1 MLIILNK
8 NIIPRAVE
16 FLKNKELN
24 IGSAFKQKL
33 SKIEN
38 LLSQVITESEEMEEQ
53 LKDIDLEEAHKI
65 RKKVHRL
72 THLATEMCENLP
84 ECETWPELYDMLN
97 KY

>member
-33 SKIEN
+33 AKIEN
-38 LLSQVITESEEMEEQ
+38 LLSQVIIESEEMEE
-53 LKDIDLEEAHKI
+53 
-65 RKKVHRL
+65 
-72 THLATEMCENLP
+72 
-84 ECETWPELYDMLN
+84 
-97 KY
+97 